1 MAENNNN
8 GGKNTNIIT
17 KINDTISKV
26 LGDFPPVVQTIAKIV
41 VFGGLILLIAKAIGY
56 IFPVIVNVLF
66 NLLVKIVGF
75 CILAAFLYG
84 CWYEVKLQMTR
95 DENSFLLNE
104 RLKYQKK
111 EYEERERRRQTDAKI
126 LQHTSCPASAGQLFF
141 CFPIAGSCESYTI
154 KSMKGVYHENT

>member
-41 VFGGLILLIAKAIGY
+41 V
-56 IFPVIVNVLF
+56 
-66 NLLVKIVGF
+66 F

-111 EYEERERRRQTDAKI
+111 EYEERERRRQERD
-126 LQHTSCPASAGQLFF
+126 
-141 CFPIAGSCESYTI
+141 
-154 KSMKGVYHENT
+154 NRR

>member
-84 CWYEVKLQMTR
+84 CWYKVKLQMTR

-111 EYEERERRRQTDAKI
+111 EYEERERRRQERDNKR
-126 LQHTSCPASAGQLFF
+126 
-141 CFPIAGSCESYTI
+141 
-154 KSMKGVYHENT
+154 

>member
-75 CILAAFLYG
+75 CILAAFLYKMKAG
-84 CWYEVKLQMTR
+84 KVHGFNRGMIG
-95 DENSFLLNE
+95 
-104 RLKYQKK
+104 
-111 EYEERERRRQTDAKI
+111 RQ
-126 LQHTSCPASAGQLFF
+126 
-141 CFPIAGSCESYTI
+141 
-154 KSMKGVYHENT
+154 

>member
-56 IFPVIVNVLF
+56 IFLF

-111 EYEERERRRQTDAKI
+111 EYEERERRRQ
-126 LQHTSCPASAGQLFF
+126 
-141 CFPIAGSCESYTI
+141 ER
-154 KSMKGVYHENT
+154 NNRR

>member
-75 CILAAFLYG
+75 CILAAFLYNPCAG
-84 CWYEVKLQMTR
+84 KAHSVR
-95 DENSFLLNE
+95 GGSASRLLVRGKTANDS
-104 RLKYQKK
+104 R
-111 EYEERERRRQTDAKI
+111 
-126 LQHTSCPASAGQLFF
+126 
-141 CFPIAGSCESYTI
+141 
-154 KSMKGVYHENT
+154 

>member
-1 MAENNNN
+1 MWGVAFCTDICYNWHKKEEPTWQKIITTVA
-8 GGKNTNIIT
+8 KNTNIIT

-111 EYEERERRRQTDAKI
+111 EYEERERRRQERD
-126 LQHTSCPASAGQLFF
+126 
-141 CFPIAGSCESYTI
+141 
-154 KSMKGVYHENT
+154 NRR

>member
-26 LGDFPPVVQTIAKIV
+26 LGNFPPVVQTIAKIV

-75 CILAAFLYG
+75 CILDQF
-84 CWYEVKLQMTR
+84 
-95 DENSFLLNE
+95 
-104 RLKYQKK
+104 
-111 EYEERERRRQTDAKI
+111 QTDR
-126 LQHTSCPASAGQLFF
+126 TSGITGRCVQSL
-141 CFPIAGSCESYTI
+141 CTFPDFSIGNGCLLRGTVAA
-154 KSMKGVYHENT
+154 

>member
-17 KINDTISKV
+17 KINDTISKI

-66 NLLVKIVGF
+66 ELLTSIVTIG
-75 CILAAFLYG
+75 ILALIGSAFVYQ
-84 CWYEVKLQMTR
+84 VKLQMTR
-95 DENSFLLNE
+95 DENSFLLHE

-111 EYEERERRRQTDAKI
+111 EYEERERRRQERDNR
-126 LQHTSCPASAGQLFF
+126 Q
-141 CFPIAGSCESYTI
+141 
-154 KSMKGVYHENT
+154 

>member
-8 GGKNTNIIT
+8 GGKNSNIIT

-111 EYEERERRRQTDAKI
+111 EYEERERRRQERDNKRQNTTTHKLSSFGWAAFFVFL
-126 LQHTSCPASAGQLFF
+126 LQVLANRIP
-141 CFPIAGSCESYTI
+141 
-154 KSMKGVYHENT
+154 

>member
-26 LGDFPPVVQTIAKIV
+26 LGDFPPVVQTIAKV
-41 VFGGLILLIAKAIGY
+41 VIFGGLILLVFKAIGC
-56 IFPVIVNVLF
+56 IFPVVVNVLF
-66 NLLVKIVGF
+66 ELLTSIVTIG
-75 CILAAFLYG
+75 ILALIGSAFVYQ
-84 CWYEVKLQMTR
+84 VKLQMTR

-111 EYEERERRRQTDAKI
+111 EYEERERRRQERD
-126 LQHTSCPASAGQLFF
+126 
-141 CFPIAGSCESYTI
+141 
-154 KSMKGVYHENT
+154 NRR

>member
-1 MAENNNN
+1 MWDIAFCTDICYNWHKKEEPTWQKIINTPNNN

-111 EYEERERRRQTDAKI
+111 EYEEREHRRQERD
-126 LQHTSCPASAGQLFF
+126 
-141 CFPIAGSCESYTI
+141 
-154 KSMKGVYHENT
+154 NRR

>member
-84 CWYEVKLQMTR
+84 CWYELTPPTIEIVG
-95 DENSFLLNE
+95 FLGGAA
-104 RLKYQKK
+104 RFIAKPCLKQ
-111 EYEERERRRQTDAKI
+111 RVMW
-126 LQHTSCPASAGQLFF
+126 
-141 CFPIAGSCESYTI
+141 FPIIHYGCSA
-154 KSMKGVYHENT
+154 

>member
-17 KINDTISKV
+17 KINDTI
-26 LGDFPPVVQTIAKIV
+26 VQTIAKIF

-56 IFPVIVNVLF
+56 IFPVIVNILF

-111 EYEERERRRQTDAKI
+111 EYEERERRRQERD
-126 LQHTSCPASAGQLFF
+126 
-141 CFPIAGSCESYTI
+141 
-154 KSMKGVYHENT
+154 NRR

>member
-84 CWYEVKLQMTR
+84 RWYEVKLQMTR

-111 EYEERERRRQTDAKI
+111 EYEERERRRQERD
-126 LQHTSCPASAGQLFF
+126 
-141 CFPIAGSCESYTI
+141 
-154 KSMKGVYHENT
+154 NRR

>member
-1 MAENNNN
+1 LAQKGGTDMAENNNN

-75 CILAAFLYG
+75 CILAAFLYVS
-84 CWYEVKLQMTR
+84 EKRV
-95 DENSFLLNE
+95 
-104 RLKYQKK
+104 
-111 EYEERERRRQTDAKI
+111 
-126 LQHTSCPASAGQLFF
+126 
-141 CFPIAGSCESYTI
+141 
-154 KSMKGVYHENT
+154 

>member
-84 CWYEVKLQMTR
+84 CWYEIKLQMTR

-111 EYEERERRRQTDAKI
+111 SMRSANAGDKRETTDAKI
-126 LQHTSCPASAGQLFF
+126 LQHTSCPASAGQLFLF
-141 CFPIAGSCESYTI
+141 SYCRFLRI
-154 KSMKGVYHENT
+154 VYHKKYERSLS

>member
-84 CWYEVKLQMTR
+84 CWYKVKLQMTR

-111 EYEERERRRQTDAKI
+111 EYEERERRRQERD
-126 LQHTSCPASAGQLFF
+126 
-141 CFPIAGSCESYTI
+141 
-154 KSMKGVYHENT
+154 NRR

>member
-1 MAENNNN
+1 MAESNNN

-111 EYEERERRRQTDAKI
+111 EYEERERRRQERDNRRQNTTTHKLSSFGWAAFFVFL
-126 LQHTSCPASAGQLFF
+126 LQALANRIP
-141 CFPIAGSCESYTI
+141 
-154 KSMKGVYHENT
+154 

>member
-111 EYEERERRRQTDAKI
+111 EYEERERRRQERQQTLKYYNTQAV
-126 LQHTSCPASAGQLFF
+126 QLRLGSFF
-141 CFPIAGSCESYTI
+141 LFSYCRFLRI
-154 KSMKGVYHENT
+154 VYHKKYERSLS

>member
-26 LGDFPPVVQTIAKIV
+26 LGDFPPVIQTIAKIV

-56 IFPVIVNVLF
+56 IFPVVVNVLF
-66 NLLVKIVGF
+66 ELLTSIVTIG
-75 CILAAFLYG
+75 ILALIGSAFVYQ
-84 CWYEVKLQMTR
+84 VKLQMTR

-111 EYEERERRRQTDAKI
+111 EYEERERRRQERD
-126 LQHTSCPASAGQLFF
+126 
-141 CFPIAGSCESYTI
+141 
-154 KSMKGVYHENT
+154 NRR

>member
-1 MAENNNN
+1 MWGVAFCTDICYNWHKKEEPTWQKIIN

-111 EYEERERRRQTDAKI
+111 EYEERERRRQERD
-126 LQHTSCPASAGQLFF
+126 
-141 CFPIAGSCESYTI
+141 
-154 KSMKGVYHENT
+154 NRR

>member
-1 MAENNNN
+1 LALSSRQLNCR
-8 GGKNTNIIT
+8 GFPRRYPNIIT

-111 EYEERERRRQTDAKI
+111 EYEERERRRQ
-126 LQHTSCPASAGQLFF
+126 
-141 CFPIAGSCESYTI
+141 ER
-154 KSMKGVYHENT
+154 NNRR

>member
-26 LGDFPPVVQTIAKIV
+26 LGDFPPVVQTIAKVI
-41 VFGGLILLIAKAIGY
+41 VFGGIILLIAKAIGY
-56 IFPVIVNVLF
+56 IFPAVVNVLF
-66 NLLVKIVGF
+66 SLLTSIVTIG
-75 CILAAFLYG
+75 ILALIGSAFVYQ
-84 CWYEVKLQMTR
+84 VKLRMTR

-111 EYEERERRRQTDAKI
+111 EYEERERRRQ
-126 LQHTSCPASAGQLFF
+126 
-141 CFPIAGSCESYTI
+141 ER
-154 KSMKGVYHENT
+154 NNRR